1 MSEETEIFIFSHP
14 CWIAHFVYW
23 KWGLPL
29 CRLLLSFTVPL
40 SYLMLDSLSTNKTH
54 EWDKAHFE
62 FCLFACLLAISTTSQ
77 PPRLKQ
83 KLIDKS
89 QESHLSLAFFLD
101 QHPSSLFFFLMCWHP
116 FHMIILFTI
125 YYLGMNEQKKKK
137 TLSPNFILPNTSNLQ
152 IQNLLNNCFHWQVS
166 RKFPLCLP
174 IQREKQKLWKVG
186 RVYMLSLSITI
197 LFQALQRCRMSLLL
211 LSHTSQVVAIWT
223 ILYQLFIWV
232 HGCDKYQT
240 W

>member
-1 MSEETEIFIFSHP
+1 MKPFVRRNFSHP

-62 FCLFACLLAISTTSQ
+62 FCLLACYIHHVSTTYVEAKIV
-77 PPRLKQ
+77 R
-83 KLIDKS
+83 

-101 QHPSSLFFFLMCWHP
+101 QHPSSLFFSLMCWHP
-116 FHMIILFTI
+116 FHMITLFTI

-137 TLSPNFILPNTSNLQ
+137 NI
-152 IQNLLNNCFHWQVS
+152 
-166 RKFPLCLP
+166 
-174 IQREKQKLWKVG
+174 
-186 RVYMLSLSITI
+186 IT
-197 LFQALQRCRMSLLL
+197 
-211 LSHTSQVVAIWT
+211 
-223 ILYQLFIWV
+223 
-232 HGCDKYQT
+232 
-240 W
+240 